1 MVLLLNNDENPKK
14 QIKKALK
21 TIAFILIIFAVTW
34 IGLRIVLGTE
44 TPFFIVASGSMTEA
58 LNVGDIIIVRDSGK
72 FNEVNEGKIIV
83 FYSPANTNQ
92 VIVHRVKS
100 VVTEKDQIGLV
111 TKGDSN
117 LSADSWIVK
126 EENYIGEVI
135 VSIPKLGKILRIIEP
150 PINYGVAVILL
161 ILIFIVEL
169 TSSRKQSKEKNK
181 ELNEYDLNE
190 YDLNTTLITI

>member
-169 TSSRKQSKEKNK
+169 TSSRKQSKEENK

>member
-21 TIAFILIIFAVTW
+21 TIAVILIIFAVTW

-72 FNEVNEGKIIV
+72 FNEVNEGEIIV

-181 ELNEYDLNE
+181 ELNEYDLN
-190 YDLNTTLITI
+190 TTLITI

>member
-1 MVLLLNNDENPKK
+1 MVLLLNNGENPKK

-21 TIAFILIIFAVTW
+21 TIAVILIIFAVTW
-34 IGLRIVLGTE
+34 IGIRIALGTE

-72 FNEVNEGKIIV
+72 FNEVNEGKILV

-169 TSSRKQSKEKNK
+169 TSSRKQSKDENK
-181 ELNEYDLNE
+181 ELN
-190 YDLNTTLITI
+190 

>member
-21 TIAFILIIFAVTW
+21 TIAVILIIFAVTW

-169 TSSRKQSKEKNK
+169 TSSRKQSKEENK
-181 ELNEYDLNE
+181 ELNE

>member
-169 TSSRKQSKEKNK
+169 TSSRKQSKEENK
-181 ELNEYDLNE
+181 ELNE

>member
-21 TIAFILIIFAVTW
+21 TIAVILIIFAVTW

-72 FNEVNEGKIIV
+72 FNEVNEGEIIV

-169 TSSRKQSKEKNK
+169 TSSRKQSKEENK
-181 ELNEYDLNE
+181 ELNE